1 MTVFLLHFSL
11 LDIRFS
17 KWRIRRVFKRCDRTE
32 INTEEKQE
40 KMTQKALNQQLKDL
54 KDLLEETNGK
64 IAALDKLI
72 THNHNELMGKI
83 TIVEQTANQALQ
95 TATKN
100 EERLFELESTQ
111 DQTKEDIKNELKT
124 MKESIKEEINIR
136 KIEGQLK
143 AALIELEDLRN
154 RSMRSTFI
162 FKNIKEEKKEM
173 WEDTARILT
182 NFIVED
188 LKLSYRYDEIDNQ
201 ISRAHRGSS
210 EDSNDNQ
217 TNRQGHRA
225 IYAQFVNWR
234 TAEEIQNRVI
244 ELNSKKQ
251 TPVIVN
257 QMFSKELTKR
267 RNQALKKRKEI
278 LQNDNELQ
286 IKLEFPAKLMSRNKH
301 TKGKWEILQTF

>member
-1 MTVFLLHFSL
+1 
-11 LDIRFS
+11 
-17 KWRIRRVFKRCDRTE
+17 
-32 INTEEKQE
+32 
-40 KMTQKALNQQLKDL
+40 MTQKALNQQLKDL

-64 IAALDKLI
+64 ITALDERI
-72 THNHNELMGKI
+72 THNHNELMEKI

-95 TATKN
+95 TAIKN

-154 RSMRSTFI
+154 RSMRSTLI
-162 FKNIKEEKKEM
+162 FKNIKEERKET

-201 ISRAHRGSS
+201 ISRAHCGSS
-210 EDSNDNQ
+210 EDSHDNQ
-217 TNRQGHRA
+217 TDHQGHRA

-234 TAEEIQNRVI
+234 TAEEIRNRVI

-267 RNQALKKRKEI
+267 RNQALKKRKEV

-301 TKGKWEILQTF
+301 IYQR

>member
-1 MTVFLLHFSL
+1 
-11 LDIRFS
+11 
-17 KWRIRRVFKRCDRTE
+17 
-32 INTEEKQE
+32 
-40 KMTQKALNQQLKDL
+40 
-54 KDLLEETNGK
+54 
-64 IAALDKLI
+64 
-72 THNHNELMGKI
+72 
-83 TIVEQTANQALQ
+83 
-95 TATKN
+95 
-100 EERLFELESTQ
+100 
-111 DQTKEDIKNELKT
+111 

-143 AALIELEDLRN
+143 TALIELEDLRN
-154 RSMRSTFI
+154 RSMRSTLI
-162 FKNIKEEKKEM
+162 FKNIKEERKET

-182 NFIVED
+182 NFTVED

-217 TNRQGHRA
+217 TNHQGHRA

-234 TAEEIQNRVI
+234 TAEEIRNRVI

-267 RNQALKKRKEI
+267 
-278 LQNDNELQ
+278 
-286 IKLEFPAKLMSRNKH
+286 
-301 TKGKWEILQTF
+301 

>member
-1 MTVFLLHFSL
+1 
-11 LDIRFS
+11 
-17 KWRIRRVFKRCDRTE
+17 
-32 INTEEKQE
+32 
-40 KMTQKALNQQLKDL
+40 MTQKALNQQLKDL

-64 IAALDKLI
+64 IAALDERI

-154 RSMRSTFI
+154 RSMRSTLI
-162 FKNIKEEKKEM
+162 FKNIKEERKET

-217 TNRQGHRA
+217 TDHQGYRA

-234 TAEEIQNRVI
+234 TAEEIRNRVI

-278 LQNDNELQ
+278 LQNDKELQ

>member
-1 MTVFLLHFSL
+1 MVSNGLQRFW
-11 LDIRFS
+11 RFS

-32 INTEEKQE
+32 INTEGKQE

-64 IAALDKLI
+64 IAALDKRI

-83 TIVEQTANQALQ
+83 IIVEQTANQALQ

-124 MKESIKEEINIR
+124 MKESVKEEINIR

-154 RSMRSTFI
+154 RSMRSTLI
-162 FKNIKEEKKEM
+162 FKNIKEERKET

-217 TNRQGHRA
+217 TDHQGHRA

-234 TAEEIQNRVI
+234 TAEGIRNRVI

-267 RNQALKKRKEI
+267 RNQTLKKRKEI

-301 TKGKWEILQTF
+301 IKGKWEILQTF

>member
-1 MTVFLLHFSL
+1 
-11 LDIRFS
+11 
-17 KWRIRRVFKRCDRTE
+17 
-32 INTEEKQE
+32 
-40 KMTQKALNQQLKDL
+40 
-54 KDLLEETNGK
+54 
-64 IAALDKLI
+64 
-72 THNHNELMGKI
+72 
-83 TIVEQTANQALQ
+83 
-95 TATKN
+95 
-100 EERLFELESTQ
+100 
-111 DQTKEDIKNELKT
+111 
-124 MKESIKEEINIR
+124 MKETIKEEINIR

-154 RSMRSTFI
+154 RSMRSTLI
-162 FKNIKEEKKEM
+162 FKDIKEERKET

-217 TNRQGHRA
+217 TNHQGHRA

-244 ELNSKKQ
+244 ELNFKKQ

-267 RNQALKKRKEI
+267 QNQALNKQKEI

-286 IKLEFPAKLMSRNKH
+286 IKLEFPAKLMSRNKY

>member
-1 MTVFLLHFSL
+1 M
-11 LDIRFS
+11 
-17 KWRIRRVFKRCDRTE
+17 
-32 INTEEKQE
+32 
-40 KMTQKALNQQLKDL
+40 
-54 KDLLEETNGK
+54 GK
-64 IAALDKLI
+64 IA
-72 THNHNELMGKI
+72 
-83 TIVEQTANQALQ
+83 IVEQTANQALQ
-95 TATKN
+95 TAKKN

-111 DQTKEDIKNELKT
+111 DRTKEDIKNELKT
-124 MKESIKEEINIR
+124 MKETVKEEINIR

-154 RSMRSTFI
+154 RSMRSTLI
-162 FKNIKEEKKEM
+162 FKNIKDERKET
-173 WEDTARILT
+173 WVDTARILT

-217 TNRQGHRA
+217 TDHQGHRA

-234 TAEEIQNRVI
+234 TAEEIRNRVI

-257 QMFSKELTKR
+257 QMF
-267 RNQALKKRKEI
+267 
-278 LQNDNELQ
+278 
-286 IKLEFPAKLMSRNKH
+286 
-301 TKGKWEILQTF
+301 

>member
-1 MTVFLLHFSL
+1 MSKKKIFSP
-11 LDIRFS
+11 RFS
-17 KWRIRRVFKRCDRTE
+17 KWRIRRFFKRCDRTE
-32 INTEEKQE
+32 IDTEKKQE

-54 KDLLEETNGK
+54 KELLEETNGK
-64 IAALDKLI
+64 IAALDERI
-72 THNHNELMGKI
+72 THTHNELMGKI

-95 TATKN
+95 TAKKN

-124 MKESIKEEINIR
+124 MKETVKEEINIR

-143 AALIELEDLRN
+143 AALRLIELEDLRN
-154 RSMRSTFI
+154 RSMRSTLI
-162 FKNIKEEKKEM
+162 FKNIKEERKETR
-173 WEDTARILT
+173 EDTARILT

-201 ISRAHRGSS
+201 ISRARRGSS

-217 TNRQGHRA
+217 TDHQGHRA

-234 TAEEIQNRVI
+234 TAEEIRNRVI

-257 QMFSKELTKR
+257 QMFSKELT
-267 RNQALKKRKEI
+267 
-278 LQNDNELQ
+278 
-286 IKLEFPAKLMSRNKH
+286 
-301 TKGKWEILQTF
+301 